1 MAMERLAGITA
12 IETRGLVTVS
22 VVVPLMLLDLAV
34 MVEVPGPTAVTRPC
48 VPALLLMVATAVE
61 DELHVTSA
69 VRSWVL
75 WSLKVPVAVNCEV
88 VPGATEAAAVITAR

>member
-1 MAMERLAGITA
+1 MAMERLAGVTA

-22 VVVPLMLLDLAV
+22 AVVPIMLLDLAV

-61 DELHVTSA
+61 DELHVT
-69 VRSWVL
+69 
-75 WSLKVPVAVNCEV
+75 
-88 VPGATEAAAVITAR
+88 

>member
-61 DELHVTSA
+61 DELHVT
-69 VRSWVL
+69 
-75 WSLKVPVAVNCEV
+75 
-88 VPGATEAAAVITAR
+88 

>member
-1 MAMERLAGITA
+1 MAMERLAGVTA

-22 VVVPLMLLDLAV
+22 AVVPVMLLDLAV

-61 DELHVTSA
+61 DELHVT
-69 VRSWVL
+69 
-75 WSLKVPVAVNCEV
+75 
-88 VPGATEAAAVITAR
+88 

>member
-34 MVEVPGPTAVTRPC
+34 MVDVPGPMAVTRPC
-48 VPALLLMVATAVE
+48 VPALLLMMATAVE
-61 DELHVTSA
+61 DELHVT
-69 VRSWVL
+69 
-75 WSLKVPVAVNCEV
+75 
-88 VPGATEAAAVITAR
+88 